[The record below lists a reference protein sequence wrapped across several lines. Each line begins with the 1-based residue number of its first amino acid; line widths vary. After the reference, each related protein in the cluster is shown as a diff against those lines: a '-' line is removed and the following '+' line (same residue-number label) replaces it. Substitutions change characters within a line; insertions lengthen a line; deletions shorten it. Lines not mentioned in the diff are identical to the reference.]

1 MKAVIYEKY
10 GSPDVLEY
18 QEVNKPAPKD
28 NEVLIKVYAT
38 TVTVADFRSRSFTV
52 PLAFWLPARITLGL
66 RKPKK
71 PSECCVHSQLL
82 LPILSTAYHIGLYR
96 NIQRKSNF

>member
-18 QEVNKPAPKD
+18 QEVNKPTPKD

-52 PLAFWLPARITLGL
+52 PPAFWLPARIALGF

-71 PSECCVHSQLL
+71 P
-82 LPILSTAYHIGLYR
+82 ILGVEL
-96 NIQRKSNF
+96 